1 MKRIWFIVTL
11 SSLIALCFINPEN
24 ILNSMLN
31 AGETSVKLTISLLG
45 IYAIWMGILQ
55 IVEDTG
61 MSTILAFWL
70 SPLIDFLFGKV
81 PNNARKLI
89 ATNMSANILGMGNA
103 CTPTGIKAMNELDK
117 VNTKPTASTAMIMLV
132 VINATS
138 IQLLP
143 TTVIGLRVV
152 HGSTSASDIIIP
164 TLISTLLSTAIAIIL
179 VKIFSKS
186 KKLSKL

>member
-1 MKRIWFIVTL
+1 MKRIWFIITL
-11 SSLIALCFINPEN
+11 SSLITLCFINPEN

-61 MSTILAFWL
+61 MSNILAFWL
-70 SPLIDFLFGKV
+70 SPLIDFLFGKI
-81 PNNARKLI
+81 PNNAKKLI

-117 VNTKPTASTAMIMLV
+117 INPKPTASTAMIMLV

-138 IQLLP
+138 IQILP
-143 TTVIGLRVV
+143 TTVIGLRVA
-152 HGSTSASDIIIP
+152 HGSLSASDIILP
-164 TLISTLLSTAIAIIL
+164 TLISTLISTVFAIIL